1 MVVPTK
7 KKQSCPRAQGFSTP
21 LFLCSSNCTVV
32 CMCEVV
38 FLTAHT
44 NKSQHPV
51 EDANAESCPSQMTPS
66 QQTSPHPAACCAAL
80 PEVTAKVIPSLAW
93 SRTYLCLASHFN
105 TSIQKFIKVITE
117 FARGCSQLPTLAPC
131 GMDNFSS
138 WLVQV
143 CCCLVQFTLSFLKWL
158 RAWRELQGTKFSISL
173 CVTSHQPFMESS
185 TRAENPSRAVS
196 WNCGTAGSQ
205 NLSSNLCAAVSL
217 KAQTGL

>member
-1 MVVPTK
+1 MSSGVQHTFVPLQLKLHSCMYVWSCISDCTH
-7 KKQSCPRAQGFSTP
+7 KQIPTSCGRCKCWVLSFPDYSSRWLPHNKHLLTQQHAVLHCQRLQPRLS
-21 LFLCSSNCTVV
+21 
-32 CMCEVV
+32 
-38 FLTAHT
+38 
-44 NKSQHPV
+44 
-51 EDANAESCPSQMTPS
+51 
-66 QQTSPHPAACCAAL
+66 
-80 PEVTAKVIPSLAW
+80 PSLAW

-185 TRAENPSRAVS
+185 ARAENPNRAVS

-217 KAQTGL
+217 KAQTSL